1 VSDPVSGKGGIV
13 QSLMNPKSIAVV
25 GASQRMSRGTLVLLN
40 LRKAGFGGAAY
51 GINPR
56 YDEVEG
62 FPCYPS
68 VRDVPDE
75 VDCVVAAIPAAGV
88 PDALEEAYSAGVRAA
103 VVLSSGFGEG
113 GHADDERV
121 ARLRDLAAGGMA
133 ICGPNCYGLLN
144 LHTGA
149 APWSGRVAEP
159 LAKGNVGLVS
169 QSGGFSNVIADPL
182 MEDRGVGFSYL
193 VSCGNQIGTTVEDY
207 LEYLVEDEQTK
218 VVAAFVEGVRQPDK
232 LVTVAARARELG
244 KPIIVLKS
252 GRSEVGKQ
260 AARSHTGSLS
270 GSTEILD
277 SLLRRHGYVVVGEI
291 DQMIETIAL
300 FSVLDI
306 ERPISRDLIVIT
318 GSGGEG
324 SHAADAAEDA
334 GIGFAQLDEGLKQRL
349 AAALPDFGA
358 ASNPIDGTGAMFENP
373 DLFPSLFDAVLA
385 DNRNDLIAVNLG
397 ARKPKEEW
405 APMRSFAKTVA
416 AASAGTGK
424 VVVTYGTSALGTDD
438 RLLVDTVHQA
448 GIPFLAGS
456 QRAMRAIASLYEYQQ
471 HRARAVEEHGPRP
484 EVPVRTD
491 LPGGVLPFLTARE
504 LLTPY
509 GIPVVDTELAT
520 TADEA
525 VAAAE
530 RLGYP
535 VVLKIEAAGLT
546 HKSDAGGVVLGC
558 RDGAAVR
565 DAYDRIVANVREAG
579 YFQHDGVLVQ
589 PMPGFVAETF
599 AGVTV
604 DPILGPAVVFGLG
617 GVFVEIIR
625 DTVTATVPLSL
636 SQARDMVLG
645 IRGGQ
650 ILRGARGRE
659 PADVEAVAELL
670 VGLGH
675 FADAYRDRLVSVDV
689 NPVMV
694 RTAGSGAVA
703 VDLLVELRDGPA

>member
-1 VSDPVSGKGGIV
+1 
-13 QSLMNPKSIAVV
+13 MNPKTIAVV
-25 GASQRMSRGTLVLLN
+25 GASQRMSRGTRVLLN
-40 LRKAGFGGAAY
+40 LRQAGFGGAAY

-62 FPCYPS
+62 FACHPT

-88 PDALEEAYSAGVRAA
+88 ADALEEAYSAGVRAA

-113 GHADDERV
+113 GHADEDRV
-121 ARLRDLAAGGMA
+121 GRLRELAGAGMA

-149 APWSGRVAEP
+149 APFSGRIANP
-159 LAKGNVGLVS
+159 LVKGNVGLVS
-169 QSGGFSNVIADPL
+169 QSGGFSNIISDPL

-207 LEYLVEDEQTK
+207 LEYLVEDEVTE

-244 KPIIVLKS
+244 KPIIMLKS

-277 SLLRRHGYVVVGEI
+277 SLLRRHGYVVVGGI
-291 DQMIETIAL
+291 DEMIETIAL

-306 ERPISRDLIVIT
+306 DRPISRDIVVIT

-334 GIGFAQLDEGLKQRL
+334 GIGLAQLDEDLEQRL

-385 DNRNDLIAVNLG
+385 DNRNDLVAVNLG
-397 ARKPKEEW
+397 ARKPREEW
-405 APMRSFAKTVA
+405 APMRGFAKTVA
-416 AASAGTGK
+416 AASTGTGK

-438 RLLVDTVHQA
+438 RQLIETVHQA
-448 GIPFLAGS
+448 GIPFLAGT
-456 QRAMRAIASLYEYQQ
+456 QNAMRAIAALYEYQQ
-471 HRARAVEEHGPRP
+471 YRARPADEDRPRP
-484 EVPVRTD
+484 GVPVRTD
-491 LPGGVLPFLTARE
+491 LPGGVLPFLTARD
-504 LLTPY
+504 LLAPY
-509 GIPVVDTELAT
+509 GIPVVDTELAA
-520 TADEA
+520 TAEDA
-525 VAAAE
+525 VAAAD

-558 RDGAAVR
+558 RDAAAVR
-565 DAYDRIVANVREAG
+565 GAYDRILADVRDAG
-579 YFQHDGVLVQ
+579 YFRHDGVLVQ
-589 PMPGFVAETF
+589 PMPDAVAETF

-604 DPILGPAVVFGLG
+604 DPVLGPAVVFGLG

-625 DTVTATVPLSL
+625 DTVTATAPLSL
-636 SQARDMVLG
+636 GQAREMVQG

-650 ILRGARGRE
+650 ILRGARGRQ

-670 VGLGH
+670 VGLGR

-689 NPVMV
+689 NPVLV
-694 RTAGSGAVA
+694 RAAGSGAVA